1 MLDFLSLSFL
11 ICSLS
16 LTLRKQAKKRK
27 TSWQLISLSLLLLS
41 SLSSPLIVV
50 VVVVQGYQKT
60 LSSYAIKC
68 ACKSQQAAM
77 KMQSLYFTLVELI
90 FSFFYNVF
98 PAFVN
103 RFSICQNN
111 SEKLFFLLATL
122 NLFFSIPFFTL
133 YFIVIPCIFFE

>member
-50 VVVVQGYQKT
+50 VVVQGYQKT
-60 LSSYAIKC
+60 LSSYGIKC

-77 KMQSLYFTLVELI
+77 KMQSLHFTLVELI
-90 FSFFYNVF
+90 FSLFYNGF
-98 PAFVN
+98 SSFVN

-111 SEKLFFLLATL
+111 SAKLLFLLSQL
-122 NLFFSIPFFTL
+122 
-133 YFIVIPCIFFE
+133 

>member
-50 VVVVQGYQKT
+50 VVQGYQKT
-60 LSSYAIKC
+60 LSSYGIKC

-77 KMQSLYFTLVELI
+77 KMQSLHFTLVELI
-90 FSFFYNVF
+90 FSLFYNVF
-98 PAFVN
+98 PSFVN

-111 SEKLFFLLATL
+111 SAKLLFL
-122 NLFFSIPFFTL
+122 FSQL
-133 YFIVIPCIFFE
+133 